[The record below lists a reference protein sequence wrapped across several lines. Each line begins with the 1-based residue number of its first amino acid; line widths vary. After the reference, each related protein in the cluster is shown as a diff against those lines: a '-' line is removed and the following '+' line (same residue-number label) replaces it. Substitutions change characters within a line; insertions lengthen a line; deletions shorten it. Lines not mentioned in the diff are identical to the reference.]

1 MCINPLRKKVVDY
14 MKNMATIEWTPDENF
29 VTYNP
34 GNRGGCTSQLC
45 VYRKGVKYYGPPYI
59 NGNMTNA
66 ETFNDKRVGA
76 YIPFPGTEEDLNK
89 IDSVASLKAIGGEIL
104 ETSIKNAFTF
114 PGNDCMGAV
123 QIAWNAAINNNEKMQ
138 KLQFCNNT
146 IPFEGACV
154 IPVGEYIC
162 DPKHGNNTDLI
173 CEENGEQVMAR
184 AYAQLRPGDAVT
196 HVKSIQSNARH
207 IRLVVGEPYVEY
219 KTLENGEKIINMD
232 ISYVKLLDQ
241 AGGAS
246 RRYVKGSIKSSMQEH
261 EWKFI
266 DLYKGADL
274 PITLPELVS
283 GDNGVEN
290 TVLEDAVLD
299 TLFTE
304 KKITGKITSNR
315 QIIYARAEITDG
327 TTIYT
332 IKDIVPMAIR
342 HKRNYH
348 NPEYDLAN
356 LDFSCFNFKEDTQY
370 TFNLFVCTSG
380 NEGKEINLVKDF
392 KREGKYRNGWTY
404 EEL

>member
-1 MCINPLRKKVVDY
+1 MKINPLRKKVVDY

-34 GNRGGCTSQLC
+34 GKNGNTGMLC
-45 VYRKGVKYYGPPYI
+45 VYRAGTTYYGPPYI

-66 ETFNDKRVGA
+66 ETFHDKRVGA
-76 YIPFPGTEEDLNK
+76 YIPFPGTEEEFNK
-89 IDSVASLKAIGGEIL
+89 IDSVAALKELGGEIL

-123 QIAWNAAINNNEKMQ
+123 QIAWNSAINNNEKMQ
-138 KLQFCNNT
+138 KLQFCHNT

-154 IPVGEYIC
+154 IPVGEYTC
-162 DPKHGNNTDLI
+162 NPELGNNTDLI
-173 CEENGEQVMAR
+173 CQENGEQVMAR
-184 AYAQLRPGDAVT
+184 AYAQLLPGDAVT
-196 HVKSIQSNARH
+196 HVKSLKGNARH
-207 IRLVVGEPYVEY
+207 IRLVVGEPYVQY

-241 AGGAS
+241 AGGAE
-246 RRYVKGSIKSSMQEH
+246 RRYIKGPIKASMQEH

-283 GDNGVEN
+283 GDNGTEN
-290 TVLEDAVLD
+290 TFLEDAVID

-304 KKITGKITSNR
+304 KKISGKIKSNR
-315 QIIYARAEITDG
+315 QIIYAKAEITDG

-332 IKDIVPMAIR
+332 IKDIVPMANGG
-342 HKRNYH
+342 KRNYH
-348 NPEYDLAN
+348 NPEYNLEN

-370 TFNLFVCTSG
+370 TFNLYVCTSG

-392 KREGKYRNGWTY
+392 KVEGRYRNSWGFD
-404 EEL
+404 LV

>member
-1 MCINPLRKKVVDY
+1 MSINPLRQKVVDY
-14 MKNMATIEWTPDENF
+14 MKKMATIEWVPDDNF
-29 VTYNP
+29 VIYNP
-34 GNRGGCTSQLC
+34 GKNGCTSQLC

-66 ETFNDKRVGA
+66 ETFHDKRVGA
-76 YIPFPGTEEDLNK
+76 YIPFPGTEEELNK
-89 IDSVASLKAIGGEIL
+89 IDSVAALKEIGGEIL
-104 ETSIKNAFTF
+104 ETSINNAFTF
-114 PGNDCMGAV
+114 PGNDCMGSV

-138 KLQFCNNT
+138 KLQFCKNT
-146 IPFEGACV
+146 IPYDDACV
-154 IPVGEYIC
+154 IPVGEYVC
-162 DPKHGNNTDLI
+162 NKELGYNTDLI
-173 CEENGEQVMAR
+173 CQENGEQVMAK
-184 AYAQLRPGDAVT
+184 AYAQLLPGDAVT
-196 HVKSIQSNARH
+196 HVKSINSNARH

-246 RRYVKGSIKSSMQEH
+246 RRYIKGPIKASMQEH

-266 DLYKGADL
+266 DLFNCADI
-274 PITLPELVS
+274 PITIPELVS

-290 TVLEDAVLD
+290 TVLENAVID

-304 KKITGKITSNR
+304 KKISGKITSNR

-327 TTIYT
+327 TTVYT
-332 IKDIVPMAIR
+332 IKDIVPMAI
-342 HKRNYH
+342 KYSRNYH
-348 NPEYDLAN
+348 NPEYNLEN

-380 NEGKEINLVKDF
+380 NDGKEINLVKDF
-392 KREGKYRNGWTY
+392 KVQGKYRNFLPL
-404 EEL
+404 E